1 MNYEIKSLI
10 NKNNR
15 FPEISPI
22 KSNDNNTNILQTPDI
37 SKLIQNKGNNKNTNS
52 EYNIINNSNYY
63 INNEKVKNEI
73 EKKNLFDE
81 NHKIMEV
88 NSFNFNNETSEINQL
103 KGKYKNKLDKD
114 LLLIHNNQKKQLE
127 ELEKR
132 KEEIEKRKKEIID
145 EKNDSHENIFNKLV
159 KISKSTEKLINESNN
174 ILDKIYNI
182 NDKENEKSY
191 VSIFDQSKKYTI
203 SSKRVRNKT
212 PDINLLNEDN
222 SNNDNIVFNSGGTSI
237 KSSRIYINKKNNK
250 NYNYFKLPLF
260 DEDKVQKKEKYLSK
274 LKEDYKNRKV
284 EEKIKNSLK
293 QQMKIKKK
301 EEMNFINDTIKY
313 KNKSLIQEYLMPPN
327 QIYDIIPPKAHYLY
341 HNKTGF

>member
-1 MNYEIKSLI
+1 M
-10 NKNNR
+10 
-15 FPEISPI
+15 
-22 KSNDNNTNILQTPDI
+22 
-37 SKLIQNKGNNKNTNS
+37 KLK
-52 EYNIINNSNYY
+52 
-63 INNEKVKNEI
+63 
-73 EKKNLFDE
+73 KKNLFDE

-103 KGKYKNKLDKD
+103 KDKYKNKLDKD

-237 KSSRIYINKKNNK
+237 KSSRIYINKKNNI

-274 LKEDYKNRKV
+274 LKEDYKKRKV

-327 QIYDIIPPKAHYLY
+327 QIFDIIPPKAHYLY
-341 HNKTGF
+341 NNKTGF